1 MATKQTQKE
10 HQYDGHFHDGS
21 FLDSLSFGPCFDLKL
36 LPLRSSADHP
46 ETKEVLFN
54 SKVLSKVHSTISAI
68 KGYVTIIRQHISF
81 TRPQ

>member
-36 LPLRSSADHP
+36 LPLMSSADHP
-46 ETKEVLFN
+46 ERKG
-54 SKVLSKVHSTISAI
+54 SAF
-68 KGYVTIIRQHISF
+68 QL
-81 TRPQ
+81 